1 MHAEILLEAGRHGGA
16 EHRQSQGHHFSAERF
31 SPVLWLAMGKGRLRA
46 TEALRHSDDLVRG
59 YYSVHTNADA
69 RAGTTS
75 PRLHNQGVLPAREA
89 EHRPVC
95 SPSRSGFAG
104 GSGDTGR
111 ATRSRPRH
119 PRVVLSG
126 CAPAQGQSLRINR
139 QRHIRHL
146 VRAHESIN
154 HRSCPGRREH
164 PNEFEGVP
172 PQIQVSMHPYVA
184 DVGRE

>member
-1 MHAEILLEAGRHGGA
+1 MHAAILLKAGRHGGA
-16 EHRQSQGHHFSAERF
+16 EHRQSQGHHFSAERL

-75 PRLHNQGVLPAREA
+75 PQLHNQGVLGPPARLKIDRSA
-89 EHRPVC
+89 PRLGVD
-95 SPSRSGFAG
+95 SPAVRAS
-104 GSGDTGR
+104 
-111 ATRSRPRH
+111 ATRSRRRH
-119 PRVVLSG
+119 PRDVLSG

>member
-1 MHAEILLEAGRHGGA
+1 M
-16 EHRQSQGHHFSAERF
+16 
-31 SPVLWLAMGKGRLRA
+31 WLAMGKGRLRA

-59 YYSVHTNADA
+59 YYSVQHQC
-69 RAGTTS
+69 R
-75 PRLHNQGVLPAREA
+75 RQGGNNIAATAQSGCLGPAREA
-89 EHRPVC
+89 EDRPVC